1 MLRCSHRSIQTAGWR
16 GASIT
21 VSRGVLYRPRLAV
34 VGSRAP
40 RGAERLTQPRSS
52 KGEDGVAIA
61 GRLISRPQALLL
73 LASAGVASAVH
84 ARLTRRG
91 HRGIAPSWRGGMQ
104 PKNKATW
111 SRRVTR
117 ATREAGWPRLVGRAP
132 RSRVKGTGRS
142 FWHFGAATATSLGRQ
157 DCHPAGD
164 VPLTCRF
171 GAPLRGTRN
180 LDIDSRLAK
189 AVCIRIWTRPCID
202 RAPTYGSPPPSPSP
216 PHARRSLIPSSSL
229 LSPFCALFP
238 PL

>member
-1 MLRCSHRSIQTAGWR
+1 M
-16 GASIT
+16 
-21 VSRGVLYRPRLAV
+21 SRGVLYRPRLAA

-91 HRGIAPSWRGGMQ
+91 HRGIAPSWRGGIQ
-104 PKNKATW
+104 PKNTTTW

-142 FWHFGAATATSLGRQ
+142 FWHFGAATATSLHASLARSGRQ

-180 LDIDSRLAK
+180 LDIDSRLVK

-202 RAPTYGSPPPSPSP
+202 RAPSPPPSPSP
-216 PHARRSLIPSSSL
+216 PHARRSLIPLRLPFCLPFAHFPRPSSRPYHPS
-229 LSPFCALFP
+229 SPFY
-238 PL
+238 